1 MQGGGGDG
9 NPSFDG
15 YVSGQLSIG
24 SSLGASVKL
33 IIDTVKG
40 TIHVTVSV
48 SLKTDNMEVYMFIDT
63 GVGISDNSGHG
74 STVCTAGGN
83 RIGGQ
88 LKVFLSKESG
98 PFVATFEGV
107 QDCTAAAGEARRTF
121 FLWLFCDAKRVWGVQ
136 ILLISTATWEVG
148 GGS

>member
-1 MQGGGGDG
+1 MHGAGEDG

-15 YVSGQLSIG
+15 YVSGKLSVG
-24 SSLGASVKL
+24 SNVGVSVKL

-48 SLKTDNMEVYMFIDT
+48 SLKTDNMEVDMFIDT
-63 GVGISDNSGHG
+63 GVGISDDSGQS

-83 RIGGQ
+83 KIGGQ

-98 PFVATFEGV
+98 PFVATFQGV
-107 QDCTAAAGEARRTF
+107 EDCAAGEAQLTF
-121 FLWLFCDAKRVWGVQ
+121 FFCFR
-136 ILLISTATWEVG
+136 
-148 GGS
+148 